1 MGISLR
7 TLIWTFLV
15 ISVGYLVWTLKDI
28 VTNTSP
34 GLSWSN
40 LIGAISSS
48 SLALIL
54 LLRDLNSKNSR
65 HQINPSQLGEKAE
78 N

>member
-1 MGISLR
+1 MRITLR
-7 TLIWTFLV
+7 TLLWVFLAV
-15 ISVGYLVWTLKDI
+15 SVGYLAWTLKDI

-40 LIGAISSS
+40 LVGAISSS
-48 SLALIL
+48 SLAAIL
-54 LLRDLNSKNSR
+54 LLSGRGRTNPKP
-65 HQINPSQLGEKAE
+65 QINPNQLGEKAE